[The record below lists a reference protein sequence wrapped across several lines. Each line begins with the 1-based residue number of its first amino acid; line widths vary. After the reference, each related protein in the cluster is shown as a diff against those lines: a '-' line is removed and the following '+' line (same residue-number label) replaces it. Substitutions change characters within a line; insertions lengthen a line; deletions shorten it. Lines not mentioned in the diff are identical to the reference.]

1 MAIRSEGALR
11 RAREKS
17 NIWWHNKYNFDEEF
31 RKKHREKRRIYL
43 EKKRGGKPKSFHP
56 AYDLKE
62 ILNFAL
68 ELLKK
73 NNLNIETLLKAVKQ
87 KYPSYQ
93 RETARGHLGRIILE
107 TGLIKKIQVD
117 RHYEYVLA

>member
-1 MAIRSEGALR
+1 MS
-11 RAREKS
+11 RETSKT
-17 NIWWHNKYNFDEEF
+17 WWHNKYNFDAEF
-31 RKKHREKRRIYL
+31 RKKQCARRRLYL
-43 EKKRGGKPKSFHP
+43 EKKRGGNPKSFHP

-73 NNLNIETLLKAVKQ
+73 NKLNIANLCQAVKQ
-87 KYPSYQ
+87 KYPHYQ
-93 RETARGHLGRIILE
+93 METARGHLGRIILE

-117 RHYEYVLA
+117 RHYEYILA